1 MNKKYFL
8 LYILAFLSLPVFSQS
23 QNNEAESESEELE
36 AFDEDFDAMFDEAS
50 DTEAVIVVDTKA
62 PAKNDDGTYP
72 LRFSGRLESEFGAGW
87 QYYDEYNKEVYN
99 SVKNTK
105 DPVFYQ
111 TDLKPQP
118 GKNDPNGYFTFT
130 NYLYLNAHPTPET
143 MVKGT
148 FAIGFPGYS
157 WGVSECYFDYIIKNK
172 VYFTAGKKSTTW
184 GYPRLLTVASNATTL
199 KVDEFVAVGAENTN
213 ILFDS
218 KKGTTFML
226 RVPVWTGTISALALY
241 KGTNSQP
248 SFEDMIFAASVEMVI
263 QKTSI
268 NVFGRGGEKDSYT
281 FKKRKI
287 YPKDTEGTYYVDETA
302 NLGPLFGLEV
312 KRTILGADVYGQG
325 LCRFD
330 SNEKFNQ
337 AFKQTIHGDSFHQM
351 VFTGGLYKWWDAKD
365 PAVGFNIEYQMTCKF
380 QKDDISGEYLGKD
393 TTHRIAF
400 DGGVKRLGPKH
411 NIKVGVELNHN
422 ITDNTGY
429 IKPGVIISG
438 LLPNCDWKNGIRWD
452 YGEPYTSKGKWTV
465 GTYFDLALNY

>member
-23 QNNEAESESEELE
+23 QNNDAESESEELE

-72 LRFSGRLESEFGAGW
+72 LRFSGHLESEFGAGW
-87 QYYDEYNKEVYN
+87 QYYDEYIDGKE
-99 SVKNTK
+99 SVKVNNK
-105 DPVFYQ
+105 PVIQ
-111 TDLKPQP
+111 DKIVE

-148 FAIGFPGYS
+148 FAMGFPGYS
-157 WGVSECYFDYIIKNK
+157 WGISECYFDYIIKNK

-184 GYPRLLTVASNATTL
+184 GYPRLLTVASNATSL

-218 KKGTTFML
+218 GSGTSFML
-226 RVPVWTGTISALALY
+226 RVPVWTGTITGLALY
-241 KGTNSQP
+241 KGTDSQP

-263 QKTSI
+263 QKTSF
-268 NVFGRGGEKDSYT
+268 NVFGRGGKHET
-281 FKKRKI
+281 TKKTYIDANGISK
-287 YPKDTEGTYYVDETA
+287 TETIET
-302 NLGPLFGLEV
+302 GPLLGLEV
-312 KRTILGADVYGQG
+312 KRTILGADIYGQG

-365 PAVGFNIEYQMTCKF
+365 PAVGFNIEYQMACKF
-380 QKDDISGEYLGKD
+380 LKDENDEYSGKD

-465 GTYFDLALNY
+465 GTYFDLTLNY

>member
-8 LYILAFLSLPVFSQS
+8 LYIMALLSMPVFSQS
-23 QNNEAESESEELE
+23 ENNEADAESVDL
-36 AFDEDFDAMFDEAS
+36 EDFDENFDSMFDEAS
-50 DTEAVIVVDTKA
+50 DTEAVIVVDQKA
-62 PAKNDDGTYP
+62 PATNDDGTYP
-72 LRFSGRLESEFGAGW
+72 LRFSGHLDSEFGLGW
-87 QYYDEYNKEVYN
+87 QYFDEYIDGKKQV
-99 SVKNTK
+99 SRNTIV
-105 DPVFYQ
+105 DN
-111 TDLKPQP
+111 LIE

-130 NYLYLNAHPTPET
+130 NYLYLNSHPTQDT

-148 FAIGFPGYS
+148 FAMGFPGYDFAI
-157 WGVSECYFDYIIKNK
+157 SECYFDYIVKNK
-172 VYFTAGKKSTTW
+172 LYFTAGKKQTTW
-184 GYPRLLTVASNATTL
+184 GYPRLLTVASNATTV

-218 KKGTTFML
+218 RKGTSFML
-226 RVPVWTGTISALALY
+226 RIPVWTGTITGLAMY
-241 KGTNSQP
+241 QGSDSQP

-263 QKTSI
+263 QKTSF
-268 NVFGRGGEKDSYT
+268 NVFGRGGEHEST
-281 FKKRKI
+281 KI
-287 YPKDTEGTYYVDETA
+287 TYSDENGVLKNETKEI
-302 NLGPLFGLEV
+302 GPLLGLEV

-330 SNEKFNQ
+330 SNEKFGQ

-365 PAVGFNIEYQMTCKF
+365 PAVGFNIEYQMVCKF
-380 QKDDISGEYLGKD
+380 LKDENDEYSGKD

-429 IKPGVIISG
+429 IKPGIIISG
-438 LLPNCDWKNGIRWD
+438 ILPNCDWKNGVRWD